1 MSLDL
6 AAHRPAVLIVE
17 DYRRYVSF
25 MKGEPATP
33 FEAFLREHGY
43 RPIAQ
48 TAWSCI
54 LVGEDWQ
61 ALFARSEAFCEA
73 RVQNSY
79 MPGQFDAL
87 PWANSGR

>member
-1 MSLDL
+1 M
-6 AAHRPAVLIVE
+6 AAHHWGRPKFAMPLKPLWTCPACGE
-17 DYRRYVSF
+17 RFVS
-25 MKGEPATP
+25 PR
-33 FEAFLREHGY
+33 LWH
-43 RPIAQ
+43 
-48 TAWSCI
+48 SC
-54 LVGEDWQ
+54 GRHTYD